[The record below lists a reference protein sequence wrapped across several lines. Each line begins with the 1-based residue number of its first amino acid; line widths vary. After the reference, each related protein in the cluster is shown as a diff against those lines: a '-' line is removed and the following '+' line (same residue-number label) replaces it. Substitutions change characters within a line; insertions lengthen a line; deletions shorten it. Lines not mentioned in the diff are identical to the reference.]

1 VTQYK
6 CGLASLSFFTTGLD
20 RKCLIN
26 CFVIFMNKKDNTG
39 ATKKQVD
46 KIAFAAKVSDRES
59 DLTNAE
65 WAQIAPG
72 KVVVATEERAWLYQ
86 PRSGE
91 DRFSQPME
99 GAGSIATTRKLL
111 DTAIAAAKYAVNSTV
126 RPPALTPARWVW
138 RLAGAYHLTAP
149 VPRLMKNAAIGFAAD
164 NRSFLKKWALQ
175 KAKEEKGH
183 DRLALLDIQSLG
195 YDAEAVVKAL
205 VPPAAVALIDYFTRS
220 VQDDDPIDCV
230 GYTYTMERLSLG
242 IGEEYIEKVE
252 GLLPLKTNATRC
264 LRVHSSVGADA
275 EHVDENVSLIAQLTS
290 SERTRIARACYETA
304 LMCFSPPPEGYISDE
319 ELQQILQPLKLER

>member
-1 VTQYK
+1 
-6 CGLASLSFFTTGLD
+6 
-20 RKCLIN
+20 
-26 CFVIFMNKKDNTG
+26 
-39 ATKKQVD
+39 
-46 KIAFAAKVSDRES
+46 
-59 DLTNAE
+59 
-65 WAQIAPG
+65 
-72 KVVVATEERAWLYQ
+72 
-86 PRSGE
+86 
-91 DRFSQPME
+91 
-99 GAGSIATTRKLL
+99 
-111 DTAIAAAKYAVNSTV
+111 
-126 RPPALTPARWVW
+126 
-138 RLAGAYHLTAP
+138 
-149 VPRLMKNAAIGFAAD
+149 MKNAAIGFAAD

>member
-1 VTQYK
+1 MVNQ
-6 CGLASLSFFTTGLD
+6 
-20 RKCLIN
+20 
-26 CFVIFMNKKDNTG
+26 DNISS
-39 ATKKQVD
+39 AKKQAE
-46 KIAFAAKVSDRES
+46 KLTFTIPGSDRLIQS
-59 DLTNAE
+59 DQTKIE

-72 KVVVATEERAWLYQ
+72 KVVVATVDRAWLYQ
-86 PRSGE
+86 PHSIE
-91 DRFSQPME
+91 DRFAQPME

-111 DTAIAAAKYAVNSTV
+111 DTAIAAAKYAIQSNV
-126 RPPALTPARWVW
+126 RPPALTCTRWVW

-149 VPRLMKNAAIGFAAD
+149 TPRLLKDAAIGFAG
-164 NRSFLKKWALQ
+164 NGRSLLKKWALE
-175 KAKEEKGH
+175 KAQEEKGH

-242 IGEEYIEKVE
+242 IGKDYIQNVE
-252 GLLPLKTNATRC
+252 ALLPPKVNATRC
-264 LRVHSSVGADA
+264 LCVHSSVGADA
-275 EHVDENVSLIAQLTS
+275 DHVDENVSLISQLTP

-319 ELQQILQPLKLER
+319 ELDQIVQPFKKS